1 MIMIIIYNYNND
13 NNNNNEICGTFWGK
27 NSMNKKMGF

>member
-13 NNNNNEICGTFWGK
+13 NNNNEICGTFWGK

>member
-1 MIMIIIYNYNND
+1 MIMIIIYNYTND
-13 NNNNNEICGTFWGK
+13 NNNNEICGTFWGK

>member
-13 NNNNNEICGTFWGK
+13 NNNNEICGTFWGK
-27 NSMNKKMGF
+27 NSMKNKMGF